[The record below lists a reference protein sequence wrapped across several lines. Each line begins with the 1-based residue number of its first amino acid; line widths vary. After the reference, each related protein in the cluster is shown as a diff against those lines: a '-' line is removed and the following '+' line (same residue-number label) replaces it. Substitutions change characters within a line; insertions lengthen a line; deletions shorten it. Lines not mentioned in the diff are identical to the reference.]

1 MSSKESVYRQFRLY
15 WNNNMYFLGIAY
27 RTAPRRVILQF
38 ILAVLNYGMDYLY
51 AILFI
56 GYVFGA
62 VENGTPYRYV
72 LAFICAMIAT
82 YFVLSVVSE
91 WFEKRYKP
99 VCDLMIS
106 QELNRILF
114 EKAAEVELA
123 CYENTEFYDKYTRAG
138 LEADSRMASVLD
150 NLTNFVGALASFIM
164 LLITVIYLDPIAIV
178 FIILPA
184 VTKLTITVRRN
195 RALYELNKAN
205 TPSVRVGK
213 YVNRI
218 AYLESFAKELRLSNI
233 FRVMLDRY
241 GKAVGIMRGNFLT
254 LGRQVAKYRA
264 LDDVLGRVAPYPLAM
279 LYAGY
284 SVLVLQKIKAFQFI
298 VLLNAINN
306 LSHSMAT
313 VSGFFTNLQEN
324 GIYIENVKE
333 FLRYEPVIPQSQDG
347 VAPDAG
353 RPSLE
358 LTQVGFAYDGQSQ
371 PILSNIDLQV
381 NPGEKIALVGH
392 NGAGKSTLIKLMM
405 RLYDPT
411 EGVVRLNGADIKTYR
426 LSEYRELFG
435 TVFQDCKVIAM
446 PLADNVFMR
455 RASQHEYA
463 QAAEVLDKVG
473 VYQKIESMGG
483 LVTSVMTREFDD
495 KGLVLSGGEIQKIA
509 ISRLFADNSRIAILD
524 EPSSALDP
532 AAEAYMFELLLQASA
547 DRTIIFIS
555 HRLSS
560 AALADR
566 IFMLEEGRIVETGT
580 HKELMAVN
588 GKYAD
593 MFRKQ
598 AEHYREEAA
607 QYG

>member
-1 MSSKESVYRQFRLY
+1 MSSKESVYRQFRMY

-138 LEADSRMASVLD
+138 LEADTRMASVLD

-218 AYLESFAKELRLSNI
+218 AYLESYAKELRLSNL

-353 RPSLE
+353 KPSLE
-358 LTQVGFAYDGQSQ
+358 LQQVGFAYDGQSQ
-371 PILSNIDLQV
+371 PILSGIDLLV
-381 NPGEKIALVGH
+381 KPGEKIALVGH

-483 LVTSVMTREFDD
+483 SVISVMTREFDD

>member
-1 MSSKESVYRQFRLY
+1 MSSKESVYRQFQMY

-138 LEADSRMASVLD
+138 LEADTRMASVLD

-184 VTKLTITVRRN
+184 ATKLTITVRRN

-205 TPSVRVGK
+205 TPSVRVSK

-218 AYLESFAKELRLSNI
+218 AYLESYAKELRLSNI

-333 FLRYEPVIPQSQDG
+333 FLRYEPVIPQSYDG

-353 RPSLE
+353 KPSLE
-358 LTQVGFAYDGQSQ
+358 LKQVSFAYDGQSQ
-371 PILSNIDLQV
+371 PILSGIDLQV
-381 NPGEKIALVGH
+381 KPGEKIALVGH

-411 EGVVRLNGADIKTYR
+411 AGVVRLNGKEIKNYR

-455 RASQHEYA
+455 RASEQEYTR
-463 QAAEVLDKVG
+463 AAEVLDKVG
-473 VYQKIESMGG
+473 VYQKIKSMGG
-483 LVTSVMTREFDD
+483 SVSSVMTREFDE

-566 IFMLEEGRIVETGT
+566 IFMLEGGRIVETGT
-580 HKELMAVN
+580 HMELMAVN